1 MRVGARSRRVSE
13 RDGMQTLRDFLVVA
27 TRWDK
32 TTCAVLGLELAEEVG
47 GMLSVSLNRFQF
59 FSKFRIIE
67 TTT

>member
-1 MRVGARSRRVSE
+1 MSE

-32 TTCAVLGLELAEEVG
+32 TCGLGLELAEEVG
-47 GMLSVSLNRFQF
+47 EMLSVSLNRFQF
-59 FSKFRIIE
+59 FFSKFRIIE

>member
-1 MRVGARSRRVSE
+1 MSE

-59 FSKFRIIE
+59 FFEIQNY
-67 TTT
+67 